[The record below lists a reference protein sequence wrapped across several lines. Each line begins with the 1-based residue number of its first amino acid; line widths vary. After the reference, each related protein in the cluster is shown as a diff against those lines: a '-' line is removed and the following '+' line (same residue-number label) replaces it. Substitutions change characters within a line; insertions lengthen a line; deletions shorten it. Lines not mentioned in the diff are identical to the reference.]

1 MPLDELEK
9 SKKGGE
15 TAWANLRDPMGELAQ
30 LLKQEDGP
38 FFLASGVSY
47 ADFNLAG
54 LWRCLERADG
64 KLLDRMLSMDASF
77 GEHYKACSPWL
88 ERDN

>member
-9 SKKGGE
+9 SDRGGE
-15 TAWANLRDPMGELAQ
+15 TAWTNLREPLEEIAR
-30 LLKQEDGP
+30 LLKKESGP

-47 ADFNLAG
+47 ADFVVAG
-54 LWRCLERADG
+54 FWRFLERAN
-64 KLLDRMLSMDASF
+64 KKVLERALSSDAAF
-77 GEHYKACSPWL
+77 GEHYNACLPWL